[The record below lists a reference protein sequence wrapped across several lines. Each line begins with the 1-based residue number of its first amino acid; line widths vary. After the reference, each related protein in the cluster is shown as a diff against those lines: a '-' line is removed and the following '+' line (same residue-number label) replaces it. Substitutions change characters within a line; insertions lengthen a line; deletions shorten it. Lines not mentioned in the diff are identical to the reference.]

1 MRRLYFLVPDVE
13 TARAIHNK
21 LLLAR
26 IGEEHIHVI
35 ARAGIPLEDL
45 PEATLAQQSDLI
57 PALERGTAAGGVTG
71 MIAGIVVLAFPPAGF
86 ALGGA
91 AILAF
96 GLAGA
101 GFGALMSTMVGI
113 GLPSSRLKKYSD
125 SIDKGEL
132 LMMVDI
138 PKDRIVEIDTLV
150 KQHHPDAEIAGTE
163 PHIPAFP

>member
-13 TARAIHNK
+13 TARAIHND

-26 IGEEHIHVI
+26 VNEAHIHVI
-35 ARAGIPLEDL
+35 ARAGIPMEDL
-45 PEATLAQQSDLI
+45 PEAKLAQRSDLI

-71 MIAGIVVLAFPPAGF
+71 MVAGIIVLAFPPAGF

-101 GFGALMSTMVGI
+101 GFGAIMSTMVGV
-113 GLPSSRLKKYSD
+113 GLPNSRLRKYAD
-125 SIDKGEL
+125 AIAEGEL
-132 LMMVDI
+132 LMMVDVA
-138 PKDRIVEIDTLV
+138 KVRIAEMEALV
-150 KQHHPDAEIAGTE
+150 RQHHPEAKIGGTE